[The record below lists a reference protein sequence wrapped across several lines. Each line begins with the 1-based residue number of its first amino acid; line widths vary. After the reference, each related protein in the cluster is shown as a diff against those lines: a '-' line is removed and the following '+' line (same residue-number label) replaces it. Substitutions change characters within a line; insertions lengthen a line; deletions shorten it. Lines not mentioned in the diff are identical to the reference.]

1 MIDIKFD
8 KKIIDLDNGLK
19 IITVKKDTELFSIN
33 LGVKIGAYYEDDSN
47 RGISHFLEHMM
58 FKGTKNRDNEKLN
71 RELEFLGGEYNAY
84 TNYNSTVFSIS
95 CLKEESED
103 AVDLLSD
110 MILNSTFNKEEMDR
124 EKGVVISEIRSSK
137 DDVAEFSANKI
148 FHYAFEKS
156 PLRYEV
162 AGFEEKV
169 KNFTRQ
175 NLIEFYNS
183 YYTPDNTII
192 TVVSPFEHEF
202 VAKIVE
208 AKFSKWQGKCS
219 IDRTVIIEENKADT
233 FTSTR
238 KDIEQSTIT
247 ILYSFLNIDR
257 DMELPL
263 KILNHQLGESANSI
277 LFRELREKRGL
288 VYDVYTDL
296 DLCHNAKTLYIY
308 TAVDDS
314 KIDETLE
321 AIFKCIDD
329 IKKEKIVFDKNTVEL
344 MKKVHKTAVV
354 STFEDGSDLGSYI
367 LTQCLEN
374 EDIYEFLKDME
385 RLDELNA
392 EDIYKVSRDVINNPT
407 IYILRG
413 SDDNE

>member
-1 MIDIKFD
+1 M
-8 KKIIDLDNGLK
+8 
-19 IITVKKDTELFSIN
+19 
-33 LGVKIGAYYEDDSN
+33 
-47 RGISHFLEHMM
+47 
-58 FKGTKNRDNEKLN
+58 
-71 RELEFLGGEYNAY
+71 
-84 TNYNSTVFSIS
+84 
-95 CLKEESED
+95 
-103 AVDLLSD
+103 
-110 MILNSTFNKEEMDR
+110 
-124 EKGVVISEIRSSK
+124 
-137 DDVAEFSANKI
+137 
-148 FHYAFEKS
+148 
-156 PLRYEV
+156 

-202 VAKIVE
+202 VAEIVE

-354 STFEDGSDLGSYI
+354 STFEDGSDIGSYI

-413 SDDNE
+413 SDDDE